1 MKKTLIIYKPE
12 FQDLIDVLETLP
24 PDAKVVCD
32 GDEWFWVHVSSDLTE
47 VDIDSSALDYTY
59 DDNDDDEEAEES

>member
-1 MKKTLIIYKPE
+1 MFDKDKKRAFTDATV
-12 FQDLIDVLETLP
+12 QDLIDVLETLP

-47 VDIDSSALDYTY
+47 VDIDSSELDYAY
-59 DDNDDDEEAEES
+59 DDDEET